1 MILPVICV
9 GHRVFISGYTISIIS
24 FIQSS
29 LEYSFFV
36 IIVVLLLSFVLYVL
50 CMIKY
55 TKC

>member
-9 GHRVFISGYTISIIS
+9 GHRAVISGYTDKHH
-24 FIQSS
+24 FIYPK
-29 LEYSFFV
+29 LTGVFIFV

>member
-29 LEYSFFV
+29 LEYSFLV

>member
-1 MILPVICV
+1 MIVPVICV

-36 IIVVLLLSFVLYVL
+36 VIVVLLLSFVLYVL